1 MDELN
6 VDLLGNAEDT
16 PISNDNE
23 NVDAQ
28 QGATND
34 QDPDGDSYVP
44 EIEMPEG
51 DTSVEGDDQDAP
63 KAGEPKPAKEDETRF
78 QYWQSQADQYRK
90 QLEQEREQSQSL
102 NTYAPIAKY
111 LQENPQL
118 LDVLERELQGGHPAQ
133 GTPAQG
139 QQAPQQT
146 SLERPEK
153 PLKPR
158 NYDPNET
165 DPESES
171 YKYRQS
177 MAEYNDNLLEYMVA
191 RDEYRE
197 TQMAEQ
203 KRAAEQQQQ
212 KQAQMTQT
220 AQMLKVE
227 HGMNDYEAQD
237 FMRTMMDPASVT
249 VENLIALYRM
259 KQGAANGQGAEAR
272 QKAQEI
278 LKRQGRKVPLPAG
291 VGGVNTPNYSDEDV
305 FNASLSAIGR

>member
-1 MDELN
+1 MEN
-6 VDLLGNAEDT
+6 VELLGNAEET

-23 NVDAQ
+23 NVEAQ
-28 QGATND
+28 SGATDD
-34 QDPDGDSYVP
+34 QNQGGDLYIP
-44 EIEMPEG
+44 EIELPEDNTPAEG
-51 DTSVEGDDQDAP
+51 DGPDAP
-63 KAGEPKPAKEDETRF
+63 KTGEPKPAKEDETRF
-78 QYWQSQADQYRK
+78 QYWQSQADQYKR
-90 QLEQEREQSQSL
+90 QLELERQQYQEL
-102 NTYAPIAKY
+102 APYTPIAKY
-111 LQENPQL
+111 LHEHPQSL
-118 LDVLERELQGGHPAQ
+118 NVLERELQSGHPAQ
-133 GTPAQG
+133 EAPAQG
-139 QQAPQQT
+139 QQARQT

-171 YKYRQS
+171 YKYRLS

-191 RDEYRE
+191 RDEHRE
-197 TQMAEQ
+197 SQMAEQ
-203 KRAAEQQQQ
+203 RRIAEQEQA
-212 KQAQMTQT
+212 KQEQMSQL

-227 HGMNDYEAQD
+227 RGFDDYKAQD
-237 FMRTMMDPASVT
+237 FMRTMMDPSSVNLD
-249 VENLIALYRM
+249 NLIELYERISA
-259 KQGAANGQGAEAR
+259 QRGGGVEAR